1 MLKSRTWL
9 RALCEWGSVWIKSD
23 AKDPNE
29 PGYVVQEPD
38 DRLTDPAPAILEHAV
53 VIQAS
58 RGKTQIKS
66 KRRIH
71 IKCEGPTD
79 INPGTEADILL
90 DSKSHDVVIK
100 SGNSFNAF
108 ASRIGLTANYLVSK
122 IQKVKWLDTALFDI
136 NGTLVIRGK
145 KLSATD
151 IDAESLRATVIAGS
165 PVGVMVKP
173 GGPHPKVAAHNNHVR
188 FLPDNFSV
196 ALSSQVETDDFTSN
210 SPGAVPVIGNAAMSF
225 KFVDPQEYN
234 WDSNETSGKNRYK
247 SPTQQNMTIA
257 KANTGEQDLKEWDW
271 SAYTQKL
278 KAAPETDSSST
289 PYGYKVNFNT
299 HTDAGTSDGS
309 GVLMSKVQNTADVK
323 NSATGWTSKPMKFIF
338 RV

>member
-1 MLKSRTWL
+1 
-9 RALCEWGSVWIKSD
+9 
-23 AKDPNE
+23 
-29 PGYVVQEPD
+29 
-38 DRLTDPAPAILEHAV
+38 
-53 VIQAS
+53 
-58 RGKTQIKS
+58 
-66 KRRIH
+66 
-71 IKCEGPTD
+71 
-79 INPGTEADILL
+79 
-90 DSKSHDVVIK
+90 
-100 SGNSFNAF
+100 
-108 ASRIGLTANYLVSK
+108 
-122 IQKVKWLDTALFDI
+122 
-136 NGTLVIRGK
+136 
-145 KLSATD
+145 
-151 IDAESLRATVIAGS
+151 
-165 PVGVMVKP
+165 
-173 GGPHPKVAAHNNHVR
+173 
-188 FLPDNFSV
+188 
-196 ALSSQVETDDFTSN
+196 
-210 SPGAVPVIGNAAMSF
+210 MSF